1 MYGASFWFGLI
12 KQDSQ
17 DWGGESRLTDGAEY
31 CLWCQDTI
39 NCELQWCVR
48 LVMMIMISVGECN
61 ERVLIAELRDGHP
74 AIILTLNVSN
84 AVTLGPCNVM
94 PTILM

>member
-1 MYGASFWFGLI
+1 MEQNIVSGAKTQSI
-12 KQDSQ
+12 V
-17 DWGGESRLTDGAEY
+17 SRATASV
-31 CLWCQDTI
+31 W
-39 NCELQWCVR
+39 

-74 AIILTLNVSN
+74 AIILTLYVSN